1 VSAGPILGRVH
12 ERLADAPV
20 AMSIVNKPTLY
31 KTNWPARGASVRM
44 RTQTHFKKA
53 GQSSSL
59 FCNDYRAGQDAG
71 DRATQIF
78 VDFSQVILER
88 GIEPEDCPHLS
99 QFNAILRA
107 GLPNFEYRHEA
118 ILIAYFLPTEIAVH
132 RFKPEEIDWEP
143 GHGPTDSIMV
153 LGETEPGSASC
164 LSSANSLFIAPLPYA
179 THRRLVQPQG

>member
-1 VSAGPILGRVH
+1 MNTSIHDLKTKSLMRALRVDVIDKSIGRHLMTLVSTSPLLGRAH
-12 ERLADAPV
+12 QCRANAQV
-20 AMSIVNKPTLY
+20 AMSVSNKPALY
-31 KTNWPARGASVRM
+31 KANGPAGIASVRM

-59 FCNDYRAGQDAG
+59 FCNEYRAGQDAG

-143 GHGPTDSIMV
+143 GHGPTD
-153 LGETEPGSASC
+153 
-164 LSSANSLFIAPLPYA
+164 
-179 THRRLVQPQG
+179 